1 MINTDRGNSDTYQCE
16 KVDNM
21 EKFDVAVIGAGVVG
35 TSIARELSRYSL
47 STVVVEKD
55 EDVCSGT
62 SKANSAIVHAGYDAV
77 PGTLKAEFNVRGS
90 ELIRQLSKK
99 LDFDYREN
107 GSMVISLSPEGHEGL
122 VTLLERG
129 EKNGVKDLE
138 IISGD
143 RARQIEPALSEEV
156 EEALLVPHGGI
167 VCPFLMTIAF
177 AENAAENGTE
187 FRFLEEITHISRRDD
202 RYILSVNGQEKY
214 DVKYVVNAAGIYADK
229 INNIVSKK
237 TMSITPRRGEYVLMD
252 RETGGL
258 VDHTIFQLPTK
269 LGKGVL
275 VTPTV
280 HGNLLVGPN
289 ATDLDDKEDTSV
301 TAEGMDEIK
310 SKALLSVPNIPYNK
324 TITSFAG
331 LRAHEKGDDF
341 IIGEAEDSEGFFN
354 AAGIESPGLSSAPA
368 IGEYLAKLIAEKAG
382 ASEKDDFKDERK
394 GFVRITKLSPEER
407 NKLIAERPEYGR
419 IVCRCEEV
427 TEGEIEDAIRRPV
440 GAKSLDGIKRRVRQ
454 GMGRCQAGFCT
465 PRAIEILARE
475 LQCSEEEVCKNI
487 PGSELLT
494 GEVM

>member
-1 MINTDRGNSDTYQCE
+1 
-16 KVDNM
+16 M
-21 EKFDVAVIGAGVVG
+21 ERFDVAVIGAGVVG
-35 TSIARELSRYSL
+35 ASIARELSRYKL
-47 STVVVEKD
+47 STVVVERC

-77 PGTLKAEFNVRGS
+77 PGSLKAKFNVRGA
-90 ELIRQLSKK
+90 ELIRELSKK

-107 GSMVISLSPEGHEGL
+107 GSMVISLSPEGHTGL
-122 VTLLERG
+122 MTLLEKG

-143 RARQIEPALSEEV
+143 RAREIEPALSPEV
-156 EEALLVPHGGI
+156 VEALLVPHGAI

-177 AENAAENGTE
+177 AENAAENGAE
-187 FRFLEEITHISRRDD
+187 FRFLEDVTGIMPDD
-202 RYILSVNGQEKY
+202 GRFILSVNGEEKY
-214 DVKYVVNAAGIYADK
+214 DVKYVVNAAGVYADK
-229 INNIVSKK
+229 INNMVSAKK
-237 TMSITPRRGEYVLMD
+237 LSITPRRGEYVLMD
-252 RETGGL
+252 REVGGL

-289 ATDLDDKEDTSV
+289 ADPLEDKEDISV
-301 TAEGMDEIK
+301 TADGMDEIK
-310 SKALLSVPNIPYNK
+310 SKALLSVPSIPYNK
-324 TITSFAG
+324 MITSFAG
-331 LRAHEKGDDF
+331 LRAHESGNDF
-341 IIGEAEDSEGFFN
+341 IIGEAEDCDGFFN

-382 ASEKDDFKDERK
+382 AQEKSDFIDERK
-394 GFVRITKLSPEER
+394 GFIRITKLSPEER
-407 NKLIAERPEYGR
+407 NVLIAERPEYGR

-440 GAKSLDGIKRRVRQ
+440 GARSLDGIKRRVRQ

-465 PRAIEILARE
+465 PKAIEILARE
-475 LQCSEEEVCKNI
+475 LGISEEAVCKNI
-487 PGSELLT
+487 PGSEMLT

>member
-1 MINTDRGNSDTYQCE
+1 
-16 KVDNM
+16 M
-21 EKFDVAVIGAGVVG
+21 ERFDVAVIGAGVVG
-35 TSIARELSRYSL
+35 ASIARELSRYKL
-47 STVVVEKD
+47 STVVVERC

-77 PGTLKAEFNVRGS
+77 PGSLKAKFNVRGA
-90 ELIRQLSKK
+90 ELIRELSKR

-107 GSMVISLSPEGHEGL
+107 GSMVISLSPEGHAGL
-122 VTLLERG
+122 VTLLEKG

-143 RARQIEPALSEEV
+143 RAREIEPALSPEV
-156 EEALLVPHGGI
+156 VEALLVPHGAI

-177 AENAAENGTE
+177 AENAAENGAE
-187 FRFLEEITHISRRDD
+187 FRFLEDVTGIMPNDGRFV
-202 RYILSVNGQEKY
+202 LSVNGEEKY
-214 DVKYVVNAAGIYADK
+214 DVKYVVNAAGVYADK
-229 INNIVSKK
+229 INNMVSARKL
-237 TMSITPRRGEYVLMD
+237 SITPRRGEYVLMD
-252 RETGGL
+252 REVGGL

-289 ATDLDDKEDTSV
+289 ADPLEDKEDISV
-301 TAEGMDEIK
+301 TADGMDEIK
-310 SKALLSVPNIPYNK
+310 SKALLSVPSIPYNK
-324 TITSFAG
+324 MITSFAG
-331 LRAHEKGDDF
+331 LRAHESGNDF
-341 IIGEAEDSEGFFN
+341 IIGEAEDCEGFFN
-354 AAGIESPGLSSAPA
+354 AAGIASPGLSSAPA

-382 ASEKDDFKDERK
+382 AQEKTDFIDERK
-394 GFVRITKLSPEER
+394 GFIRITKLSPEER
-407 NKLIAERPEYGR
+407 NVLIAERPEYGR

-440 GAKSLDGIKRRVRQ
+440 GARSLDGIKRRVRQ

-465 PRAIEILARE
+465 PKAIEILARE
-475 LQCSEEEVCKNI
+475 LGISEEDVCKNI
-487 PGSELLT
+487 PGSEMLT

>member
-1 MINTDRGNSDTYQCE
+1 
-16 KVDNM
+16 M
-21 EKFDVAVIGAGVVG
+21 ERFDVAVIGAGVVG
-35 TSIARELSRYSL
+35 ASIARELSRYKL
-47 STVVVEKD
+47 STVVVERC

-77 PGTLKAEFNVRGS
+77 PGSLKAKFNVRGA
-90 ELIRQLSKK
+90 ELIRELSKK

-107 GSMVISLSPEGHEGL
+107 GSMVISLSPEGHAGL
-122 VTLLERG
+122 VTLLEKG

-143 RARQIEPALSEEV
+143 RAREIEPALSPEV
-156 EEALLVPHGGI
+156 VEALLVPHGAI

-177 AENAAENGTE
+177 AENAAENGAE
-187 FRFLEEITHISRRDD
+187 FRFLENVTGIMPDD
-202 RYILSVNGQEKY
+202 GRFILSVNGEEKY
-214 DVKYVVNAAGIYADK
+214 DVKYVVNAAGVYADK
-229 INNIVSKK
+229 INNMVSARKL
-237 TMSITPRRGEYVLMD
+237 SITPRRGEYVLMD
-252 RETGGL
+252 REVGGL

-289 ATDLDDKEDTSV
+289 ADSLEDKEDISV
-301 TAEGMDEIK
+301 TADGMDEIK
-310 SKALLSVPNIPYNK
+310 SKALLSVPSIPYNK
-324 TITSFAG
+324 MITSFAG
-331 LRAHEKGDDF
+331 LRAHESGNDF
-341 IIGEAEDSEGFFN
+341 IIGEAEDCEGFFN
-354 AAGIESPGLSSAPA
+354 AAGIASPGLSSAPA

-382 ASEKDDFKDERK
+382 AQEKSDFIDERK
-394 GFVRITKLSPEER
+394 GFIRITKLSPEER
-407 NKLIAERPEYGR
+407 NVLIAERPEYGR

-440 GAKSLDGIKRRVRQ
+440 GARSLDGIKRRVRQ

-465 PRAIEILARE
+465 PKAIEILARE
-475 LQCSEEEVCKNI
+475 LGISEEDVCKNI
-487 PGSELLT
+487 PGSEMLT

>member
-1 MINTDRGNSDTYQCE
+1 
-16 KVDNM
+16 M
-21 EKFDVAVIGAGVVG
+21 ERFDVAVIGAGVVG
-35 TSIARELSRYSL
+35 ASIARELSRYKL
-47 STVVVEKD
+47 STVVVERC

-77 PGTLKAEFNVRGS
+77 PGSLKAKFNVRGA
-90 ELIRQLSKK
+90 ELIRELSKK

-107 GSMVISLSPEGHEGL
+107 GSMVISLSPEGHAGL
-122 VTLLERG
+122 MTLLEKG

-143 RARQIEPALSEEV
+143 RAREIEPALSPEV
-156 EEALLVPHGGI
+156 VEALLVPHGAI

-177 AENAAENGTE
+177 AENAAENGAE
-187 FRFLEEITHISRRDD
+187 FRFLEDVTGIMPDD
-202 RYILSVNGQEKY
+202 GRFILSVNGEEKY
-214 DVKYVVNAAGIYADK
+214 DVKYVVNAAGVYADK
-229 INNIVSKK
+229 INNMVSAKK
-237 TMSITPRRGEYVLMD
+237 LSITPRRGEYVLMD
-252 RETGGL
+252 REVGGL

-289 ATDLDDKEDTSV
+289 ADPLEDKEDISV
-301 TAEGMDEIK
+301 TADGMDEIK
-310 SKALLSVPNIPYNK
+310 SKALLSVPSIPYNK
-324 TITSFAG
+324 MITSFAG
-331 LRAHEKGDDF
+331 LRAHESGDDF
-341 IIGEAEDSEGFFN
+341 IIGEAEDCEGFFN
-354 AAGIESPGLSSAPA
+354 AAGIASPGLSSAPA

-382 ASEKDDFKDERK
+382 AQEKSDFIDERK
-394 GFVRITKLSPEER
+394 GFIRITKLSPEER
-407 NKLIAERPEYGR
+407 NVLIAERPEYGR

-440 GAKSLDGIKRRVRQ
+440 GARSLDGIKRRVRQ

-465 PRAIEILARE
+465 PKAIEILARE
-475 LQCSEEEVCKNI
+475 LGISEEDVCKNI
-487 PGSELLT
+487 PGSEMLT

>member
-1 MINTDRGNSDTYQCE
+1 
-16 KVDNM
+16 M
-21 EKFDVAVIGAGVVG
+21 ERFDVAVIGAGVVG
-35 TSIARELSRYSL
+35 ASIARELSRYKL
-47 STVVVEKD
+47 STVVVERC

-77 PGTLKAEFNVRGS
+77 PGSLKAKFNVRGA
-90 ELIRQLSKK
+90 ELIRELSKK

-107 GSMVISLSPEGHEGL
+107 GSMVISLSPEGHAGL
-122 VTLLERG
+122 VTLLEKG

-143 RARQIEPALSEEV
+143 RAREIEPALSPEV
-156 EEALLVPHGGI
+156 VEALLVPHGAI

-177 AENAAENGTE
+177 AENAAENGAE
-187 FRFLEEITHISRRDD
+187 FRFLEDVTGIMPDD
-202 RYILSVNGQEKY
+202 GRFILSVNGEEKY
-214 DVKYVVNAAGIYADK
+214 DVKYVVNAAGVYADK
-229 INNIVSKK
+229 INNMVSARKL
-237 TMSITPRRGEYVLMD
+237 SITPRRGEYVLMD
-252 RETGGL
+252 REVGGL

-289 ATDLDDKEDTSV
+289 ADPLEDKEDISV
-301 TAEGMDEIK
+301 TSDGMDEIK
-310 SKALLSVPNIPYNK
+310 SKALLSVPSIPYNK
-324 TITSFAG
+324 MITSFAG
-331 LRAHEKGDDF
+331 LRAHESGNDF
-341 IIGEAEDSEGFFN
+341 IIGEAEDCEGFFN

-382 ASEKDDFKDERK
+382 AQEKSDFIDERK
-394 GFVRITKLSPEER
+394 GFIRITKLSPEER
-407 NKLIAERPEYGR
+407 NVLIAERPEYGR

-440 GAKSLDGIKRRVRQ
+440 GARSLDGIKRRVRQ

-465 PRAIEILARE
+465 PKAIEILARE
-475 LQCSEEEVCKNI
+475 LGISEEDVCKNI
-487 PGSELLT
+487 PGSEMLT

>member
-1 MINTDRGNSDTYQCE
+1 
-16 KVDNM
+16 M
-21 EKFDVAVIGAGVVG
+21 ERFDVAVIGAGVVG
-35 TSIARELSRYSL
+35 ASIARELSRYKL
-47 STVVVEKD
+47 STVVVERC

-77 PGTLKAEFNVRGS
+77 PGSLKAKFNVRGA
-90 ELIRQLSKK
+90 ELIRELSKK

-107 GSMVISLSPEGHEGL
+107 GSMVISLSPEGHTGL
-122 VTLLERG
+122 MTLLEKG

-143 RARQIEPALSEEV
+143 RAREIEPALSPEV
-156 EEALLVPHGGI
+156 VEALLVPHGAI

-177 AENAAENGTE
+177 AENAAENGAE
-187 FRFLEEITHISRRDD
+187 FRFLEDVTGIMPDD
-202 RYILSVNGQEKY
+202 GRFILSVNGEEKY
-214 DVKYVVNAAGIYADK
+214 DVKYVVNAAGVYADK
-229 INNIVSKK
+229 INNMVSARKL
-237 TMSITPRRGEYVLMD
+237 SITPRRGEYVLMD
-252 RETGGL
+252 REVGGL

-289 ATDLDDKEDTSV
+289 ADPLEDKEDISV
-301 TAEGMDEIK
+301 TADGMDEIK
-310 SKALLSVPNIPYNK
+310 SKALLSVPSIPYNK
-324 TITSFAG
+324 MITSFAG
-331 LRAHEKGDDF
+331 LRAHESGNDF
-341 IIGEAEDSEGFFN
+341 IIGEAEDCDGFFN

-382 ASEKDDFKDERK
+382 AQEKSDFIDERK
-394 GFVRITKLSPEER
+394 GFIRITKLSPEER
-407 NKLIAERPEYGR
+407 NVLIAERPEYGR

-440 GAKSLDGIKRRVRQ
+440 GARSLDGIKRRVRQ

-465 PRAIEILARE
+465 PKAIEILARE
-475 LQCSEEEVCKNI
+475 LGISEEAVCKNI
-487 PGSELLT
+487 PGSEMLT

>member
-1 MINTDRGNSDTYQCE
+1 
-16 KVDNM
+16 M
-21 EKFDVAVIGAGVVG
+21 ERFDVAVIGAGVVG
-35 TSIARELSRYSL
+35 ASIARELSRYKL
-47 STVVVEKD
+47 STVVVERC

-77 PGTLKAEFNVRGS
+77 PGSLKAKFNVRGA
-90 ELIRQLSKK
+90 ELIRELSKK

-107 GSMVISLSPEGHEGL
+107 GSMVISLSPEGHAGL
-122 VTLLERG
+122 VTLLEKG

-143 RARQIEPALSEEV
+143 RAREIEPALSPEV
-156 EEALLVPHGGI
+156 VEALLVPHGAI

-177 AENAAENGTE
+177 AENAAENGAE
-187 FRFLEEITHISRRDD
+187 FRFLEDVTGIMPDD
-202 RYILSVNGQEKY
+202 GRFILSVNGEEKY
-214 DVKYVVNAAGIYADK
+214 DVKYVVNAAGVYADK
-229 INNIVSKK
+229 INNMVSARKL
-237 TMSITPRRGEYVLMD
+237 SITPRRGEYVLMD
-252 RETGGL
+252 REVGGL

-289 ATDLDDKEDTSV
+289 ADPLEDKEDISV
-301 TAEGMDEIK
+301 TADGMDEIK
-310 SKALLSVPNIPYNK
+310 SKALLSVPSIPYNK
-324 TITSFAG
+324 MITSFAG
-331 LRAHEKGDDF
+331 LRAHESGNDF
-341 IIGEAEDSEGFFN
+341 IIGEAEDCEGFFN
-354 AAGIESPGLSSAPA
+354 AAGIASPGLSSAPA

-382 ASEKDDFKDERK
+382 AQEKSDFIDERK
-394 GFVRITKLSPEER
+394 GFIRITKLSPEER
-407 NKLIAERPEYGR
+407 NVLIAERPEYGR

-440 GAKSLDGIKRRVRQ
+440 GARSLDGIKRRVRQ

-465 PRAIEILARE
+465 PKAIEILARE
-475 LQCSEEEVCKNI
+475 LGISEEDVCKNI
-487 PGSELLT
+487 PGSEMLT

>member
-1 MINTDRGNSDTYQCE
+1 
-16 KVDNM
+16 M
-21 EKFDVAVIGAGVVG
+21 ERFDVAVIGAGVVG
-35 TSIARELSRYSL
+35 ASIARELSRYKL
-47 STVVVEKD
+47 STVVVERC

-77 PGTLKAEFNVRGS
+77 PGSLKAKFNVRGA
-90 ELIRQLSKK
+90 ELIRELSKK

-107 GSMVISLSPEGHEGL
+107 GSMVISLSPEGHAGL
-122 VTLLERG
+122 VTLLEKG

-143 RARQIEPALSEEV
+143 RAREIEPALSPEV
-156 EEALLVPHGGI
+156 VEALLVPHGAI

-177 AENAAENGTE
+177 AENAAENGAE
-187 FRFLEEITHISRRDD
+187 FRFLENVTGIMPDD
-202 RYILSVNGQEKY
+202 GRFILSVNGEEKY
-214 DVKYVVNAAGIYADK
+214 DVKYVVNAAGVYADK
-229 INNIVSKK
+229 INNMVSARKL
-237 TMSITPRRGEYVLMD
+237 SITPRRGEYVLMD
-252 RETGGL
+252 REVGGL

-289 ATDLDDKEDTSV
+289 ADPLEDKEDISV
-301 TAEGMDEIK
+301 TADGMDEIK
-310 SKALLSVPNIPYNK
+310 SKALRSVPSIPYNK
-324 TITSFAG
+324 MITSFAG
-331 LRAHEKGDDF
+331 LRAHESGNDF
-341 IIGEAEDSEGFFN
+341 IIGEAEDCEGFFN
-354 AAGIESPGLSSAPA
+354 AAGIASPGLSSAPA
-368 IGEYLAKLIAEKAG
+368 IGEYLAKLISEKAG
-382 ASEKDDFKDERK
+382 AQEKSDFIDERK
-394 GFVRITKLSPEER
+394 GFIRITKLSPEER
-407 NKLIAERPEYGR
+407 NVLIAERPEYGR

-465 PRAIEILARE
+465 PKAIEILARE
-475 LQCSEEEVCKNI
+475 LGISEEDVCKNI
-487 PGSELLT
+487 PGSEMLT